1 MLALTRGRVAAT
13 LIVLCVALASCESMN
28 DLLKSAPKP
37 TARVAGASLK
47 GLTLEKVD
55 LVFDVDIANPYDVSL
70 PLTELGYSLNSGG
83 QKLFEGSVQPSGTI
97 PARGSKV
104 VQVPVGLKFSS
115 VMAALK
121 GVRPGSVVPYKA
133 DFSVGLDAPVVG
145 RMNVP
150 LSHSGE
156 VPIPAVPDVSVVAF
170 DVDSLNFDKVQ
181 ATAKLN
187 VKNTNQFPLDLSKLG
202 FNLSLGGKEV
212 SRTQLAQSASL
223 GPGQT
228 ATVAVPLSFSPRSFG
243 AGMLN
248 LLSGGDA
255 SYAISGSL
263 DAGTR
268 FDPLSLPFSHK
279 GNTNI
284 VK

>member
-13 LIVLCVALASCESMN
+13 LVVLCMALAGCESMN

-37 TARVAGASLK
+37 TARVTGASLK

-70 PLTELGYSLNSGG
+70 PLTELGYSVSSGG
-83 QKLFEGSVQPSGTI
+83 QKLFEGSVQPSGAI

-104 VQVPVGLKFSS
+104 IQVPASLKFSS

-121 GVRPGSVVPYKA
+121 GVRPGSVVPYRA
-133 DFSVGLDAPVVG
+133 DFNFGIDAPVVG
-145 RMNVP
+145 RMNLP

-156 VPIPAVPDVSVVAF
+156 VPIPAVPDVTVTAF
-170 DVDSLNFDKVQ
+170 DVDSLTFDKVQ

-187 VKNTNQFPLDLSKLG
+187 VKNTNQFALDLSKLG
-202 FNLSLGGKEV
+202 LNLSLGGKEV

-228 ATVAVPLSFSPRSFG
+228 ASVEVPLSFSPRAFG

-263 DAGTR
+263 EAGTR
-268 FDPLSLPFSHK
+268 FGPLSLPFSHK

>member
-268 FDPLSLPFSHK
+268 FGPLSLPFSHK